1 MTQNFDRT
9 QGYFEGSRQVHLPD
23 VYPPFLFREVH
34 ANHGVVACEGSMFKS
49 KFANALTTMM
59 IGSLGLASAENKLSV
74 AYAGDAGHMDDLIEW
89 MCARY
94 TRESLVITRSLESQQ
109 LLSGLGVPNELG
121 ADTAWTFEPRPPD
134 YARSTLRKA
143 GWDEKTPILVL
154 CPIHPFVWPVRASVA
169 KYIAAAT
176 TGAYKDSQYRTVYF
190 FESGAEVDRKFNHYV
205 AGYAQAAK
213 AFLQRHKVFPI
224 LVAMER
230 LDAVACRAIEKEIP
244 GTPIF
249 TSDDYDMFELVSI
262 LRACSYMV
270 SSRYHGIVTCMPAG
284 VVSAGVTMDER
295 IRNLMR
301 ERGHQHLL
309 LNVDD
314 PDLGP
319 KLLDVMEKLVREAES
334 VRDSIGR
341 TVVSQSESHVA
352 HGHFLRRRSSQN
364 VSGIPAAQGRAQLGR
379 QFAAV
384 SATLRKLVEGYDSSA
399 VSRHS
404 WPAASLNVPSVCFA
418 CFTRAISDAMPNF
431 LENTFAQLA
440 AGSGRVVLREIRGDE
455 VRQRLRRGTSR
466 SGRGAYAPI
475 FAVPACSPVIVVR
488 LLAPNSIRWAAID
501 LALMAE
507 GLVVVPLYS
516 RQAPAEL
523 ATMMK
528 DCTPRCCFASDA
540 CPRGSCDASLE
551 RRPEAASPRPVR
563 RNSAKARIA
572 HKELPIFPIPARRRP
587 RHHHLHLRNLRR
599 TQGRL
604 PQHEKSRPHAFLHHQ
619 LDRSARQNH
628 EPDRVFQYLLSI
640 SPHPGSS

>member
-1 MTQNFDRT
+1 MIELRCFAWKFGIGKRWTPGEKLKLLFAGYNGTRNTGSDVRVQETLRQIRHVLGAENVDFSVMTQNFDRT

-121 ADTAWTFEPRPPD
+121 ADTAWTFVPRPPE
-134 YARSTLRKA
+134 YARNTLRKA

-154 CPIHPFVWPVRASVA
+154 CPIHPFVWPVRASIA
-169 KYIAAAT
+169 KYIARTA

-190 FESGAEVDRKFNHYV
+190 FESGIEVDRKFNHYV

-262 LRACSYMV
+262 LRACTYMV

-319 KLLDVMEKLVREAES
+319 KLLDVMEKLVVEADS
-334 VRDSIGR
+334 IRDSIGR
-341 TVVSQSESHVA
+341 TVVSNLKAMSRMAIFFEDE
-352 HGHFLRRRSSQN
+352 LRKNYPEFPLRKGVLSWEDN
-364 VSGIPAAQGRAQLGR
+364 LPPFSGN
-379 QFAAV
+379 
-384 SATLRKLVEGYDSSA
+384 LRKLVEEYDSSPA
-399 VSRHS
+399 V
-404 WPAASLNVPSVCFA
+404 
-418 CFTRAISDAMPNF
+418 
-431 LENTFAQLA
+431 LA
-440 AGSGRVVLREIRGDE
+440 AGR
-455 VRQRLRRGTSR
+455 
-466 SGRGAYAPI
+466 
-475 FAVPACSPVIVVR
+475 
-488 LLAPNSIRWAAID
+488 
-501 LALMAE
+501 
-507 GLVVVPLYS
+507 
-516 RQAPAEL
+516 
-523 ATMMK
+523 
-528 DCTPRCCFASDA
+528 
-540 CPRGSCDASLE
+540 
-551 RRPEAASPRPVR
+551 
-563 RNSAKARIA
+563 
-572 HKELPIFPIPARRRP
+572 
-587 RHHHLHLRNLRR
+587 
-599 TQGRL
+599 
-604 PQHEKSRPHAFLHHQ
+604 
-619 LDRSARQNH
+619 
-628 EPDRVFQYLLSI
+628 
-640 SPHPGSS
+640 